1 MQLNITIF
9 MEVMMMLSNYF
20 KELIAVQDTIKQ
32 LKELEET
39 LKNAITELSEEA

>member
-1 MQLNITIF
+1 MLN
-9 MEVMMMLSNYF
+9 NYF